1 MSLSSEK
8 NTFNFW
14 LAVFGAAVGF
24 VSITLS
30 IKQYYESKEVK
41 KMQAELLQLQLD
53 RAKADKAKMDA
64 QAEAQIKN
72 KS

>member
-1 MSLSSEK
+1 MSQSSEK
-8 NTFNFW
+8 SSFNFW

-24 VSITLS
+24 VSISLS
-30 IKQYYESKEVK
+30 IKQYYESKEMK

-53 RAKADKAKMDA
+53 KAKADKAKMDA
-64 QAEAQIKN
+64 QLEAQGKN

>member
-1 MSLSSEK
+1 MSQSSEK
-8 NTFNFW
+8 STFNFW
-14 LAVFGAAVGF
+14 LAVGGFVIGF

-64 QAEAQIKN
+64 QAEVKN